1 MFRSDVQSVTL
12 GMHWSA
18 FLTGL
23 VHRKVWKAGEI
34 ALVFGMR
41 KLHEWQGRPFVRDTP
56 DRRALDRDI
65 LPQLAARAEC
75 RRVAFVGC
83 DWYTRHY
90 EQIFAGKEYWTI
102 EKDPARARFG
112 GPRHVTSDLASLDA
126 HFEPESLDLI
136 VCNGVL
142 GWGLHEPADIERS
155 FSACARALRPG
166 GVLVLGYNDVPEKM
180 PVPIESIRA
189 LEAFAPDAS
198 FPEPISTGTYNR
210 HTYRVLARRGS
221 LPGA

>member
-1 MFRSDVQSVTL
+1 MPWHSL
-12 GMHWSA
+12 
-18 FLTGL
+18 LPGL
-23 VHRKVWKAGEI
+23 LHRKIWKVAEI
-34 ALVFGMR
+34 ALVFGLR
-41 KLHEWQGRPFVRDTP
+41 KTLEWRGRSLVLDTP
-56 DRRALDRDI
+56 DRRRLDLDI
-65 LPQLAARAEC
+65 LPVLLARPGC
-75 RRVAFVGC
+75 SRILFVGC

-112 GPRHVTSDLASLDA
+112 GPRHVTSDLSSLDS

-142 GWGLHEPADIERS
+142 GWGLHEPADVERS

-189 LEAFAPDAS
+189 LEAFAPDPS
-198 FPEPISTGTYNR
+198 FPEPISTETYNR
-210 HTYRVLARRGS
+210 HTYRVLARRSS